1 VSWIDRAVFC
11 VVDEDTGDT
20 VLDALVGHGINA
32 LCVEEPSAARGS
44 ALGREPSAAR
54 GSALGR
60 EPSAARESADRD
72 STEPPS
78 VAQSPAAESTRS
90 GRAQARSTAGSL
102 PRRPSPLATDASAAR
117 GSAEQER
124 LLTLVRAAHGRDMR
138 VCIEVS
144 GAFTSSERDKWSAL
158 GVDGF
163 LATDAG
169 ITAVDAVH
177 LRTNLFHL
185 PDGRCYFDGRG
196 GGDFSSF
203 WRAFE
208 GARRMNSDRRI
219 AISTSDDRAQVL
231 AAGREPD
238 DLEVIY
244 AFLLTWPCVP
254 LVRLGDELG
263 APSQFERLSYV
274 RTTEDD
280 LEPSAPLQVLSS
292 DSAGYPLVYRRGA
305 TILVA
310 LNPGAVAQRV
320 TLADVG
326 DARPIAAR
334 HCHLTHEEGRWCA
347 RLAPAGYGVFNI
359 T

>member
-1 VSWIDRAVFC
+1 MSWIDRAVFC

-32 LCVEEPSAARGS
+32 LCVELSARG
-44 ALGREPSAAR
+44 G
-54 GSALGR
+54 
-60 EPSAARESADRD
+60 ADRGPTD
-72 STEPPS
+72 PPS

-102 PRRPSPLATDASAAR
+102 PRRPSPLATDPSAAR
-117 GSAEQER
+117 GSALGREPSAARGSALGKEKYSQER
-124 LLTLVRAAHGRDMR
+124 LPTLVRAAHGRDLR

-158 GVDGF
+158 GIDGF

-169 ITAVDAVH
+169 ITAVEAVH
-177 LRTNLFHL
+177 LRTNLFHV

-208 GARRMNSDRRI
+208 GAQRANSDRRI

-274 RTTEDD
+274 RTTEGD
-280 LEPSAPLQVLSS
+280 LEPSAPLRVLSP
-292 DSAGYPLVYRRGA
+292 DFAGYPLVYRRGA

-320 TLADVG
+320 ALADVG

-334 HCHLTHEEGRWCA
+334 HCHLTHEDGRWCA
-347 RLAPAGYGVFNI
+347 RLAPAGYGVFNV